1 MEEQGV
7 YAERT
12 TLRVIL
18 LALIAAVVGL
28 LFIILSN
35 NWGFLQSH
43 PGTQAVM
50 KDLGSLM
57 IASVAVA
64 VLWELYARRAFLA
77 EILSTTRLADEV
89 KTTGLIGVSAKWRGE
104 VNWPRL
110 FNTASEMQIFFTYGS
125 TWRNTYKEE
134 IEAFARRKNTH
145 ATLLLPDPSNT
156 VVMEAISQRT
166 GMPASQLVDRIRSC
180 EKDFIS
186 LFNVEN
192 KAQDKLT
199 IWHLPFVLSY
209 SYYRFDN
216 TAIFTLYHHRL
227 DRHEVPTFLIEKGG
241 SLFDFFED
249 EMEVFTNETNPRGVR
264 VFP

>member
-18 LALIAAVVGL
+18 LALTAASLGL
-28 LFIILSN
+28 LMIVLSN
-35 NWGFLQSH
+35 TWSFLAQH
-43 PGTQAVM
+43 PGTQAVV

-64 VLWELYARRAFLA
+64 VLWELYARRAFLS

-110 FNTASEMQIFFTYGS
+110 FNTASELEIFFTYGS

-134 IEAFARRKNTH
+134 IEAFAKRKNTR
-145 ATLLLPDPSNT
+145 ATILLPDPSNV

-166 GMPASQLVDRIRSC
+166 GMSSEQLVDRIKAA
-180 EKDFIS
+180 EVDFINM
-186 LFNVEN
+186 FNVDGKGEE
-192 KAQDKLT
+192 KLA
-199 IWHLPFVLSY
+199 IWHLPFVPSY

-241 SLFDFFED
+241 SLFRFFED
-249 EMEVFTNETNPRGVR
+249 EMNAFTSQTNRRGVR

>member
-18 LALIAAVVGL
+18 LALTAAATGI
-28 LFIILSN
+28 LFIVLSN
-35 NWGFLQSH
+35 TWVFLQSY
-43 PGTQAVM
+43 PGAQAVI

-57 IASVAVA
+57 VASVAVA
-64 VLWELYARRAFLA
+64 VLWELYARRAFLS

-110 FNTASEMQIFFTYGS
+110 FNTASEMEIFFTYGS

-134 IEAFARRKNTH
+134 IEAFARRKHTR
-145 ATLLLPDPSNT
+145 ATLLLPDPANA
-156 VVMEAISQRT
+156 VVMAAIGQRT
-166 GMPASQLVDRIRSC
+166 GMTADQLIARIKAA
-180 EKDFIS
+180 ETDFIN
-186 LFNVEN
+186 LFNVEG
-192 KAQDKLT
+192 KAHEKLT

-227 DRHEVPTFLIEKGG
+227 DRQEVPTFLIEKGG
-241 SLFDFFED
+241 SLFRFFED
-249 EMEVFTNETNPRGVR
+249 EMNAFTGESNPRGVR
-264 VFP
+264 IFP